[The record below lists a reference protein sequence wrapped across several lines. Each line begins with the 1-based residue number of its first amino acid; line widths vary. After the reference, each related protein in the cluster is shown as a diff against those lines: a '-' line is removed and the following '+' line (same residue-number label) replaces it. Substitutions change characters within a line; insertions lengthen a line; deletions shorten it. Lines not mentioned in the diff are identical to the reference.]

1 MQERLRQLLD
11 RFLEWWNRFTTKQKT
26 LIISVG
32 AAVVVALTVLIW
44 TVSAPKYTVLAVADS
59 TAQTAQIRDLLDENA
74 MDYKISDDG
83 LTININKKQLKL
95 KLLAQ
100 PFILKHLVYP
110 GGVQIMLKFVL
121 IVGAEVLLVLRG
133 LVSK

>member
-32 AAVVVALTVLIW
+32 AAVVVAVTVLIW

-59 TAQTAQIRDLLDENA
+59 TAQTAQIRDLLDENG

-83 LTININKKQLKL
+83 LTISINKKQLSNAN
-95 KLLAQ
+95 LL
-100 PFILKHLVYP
+100 L
-110 GGVQIMLKFVL
+110 
-121 IVGAEVLLVLRG
+121 GANNIPAEG
-133 LVSK
+133 